1 MSEKFLYVTYIRT
14 TPGQLWDALT
24 KPEFTRAYWHGV
36 WPDCSWEVG
45 ASWRL
50 MFPDGRVGD
59 TGEVVEVER
68 PRRLVL
74 RWRNEF
80 RPELKAEG
88 FSRATFELEEMGDTV
103 KLTVI
108 HEMEREGS
116 KFIEAVSTGWPG
128 ILSSLKSLLE
138 TGKALEQPTKKYDT
152 GKAER

>member
-1 MSEKFLYVTYIRT
+1 MSDKFVYVTYIRT
-14 TPGQLWDALT
+14 TPETLWDALT

-36 WPDCSWEVG
+36 WPDCSWEAG

-59 TGEVVEVER
+59 TGEVLEVDR

-88 FSRATFELEEMGDTV
+88 FSRATFELAPMGDTV
-103 KLTVI
+103 KLTVT
-108 HEMEREGS
+108 HEMERAGS
-116 KFIEAVSTGWPG
+116 KFIDAVSTGWPS

-138 TGKALEQPTKKYDT
+138 TGQALERPTKIDL
-152 GKAER
+152 GKADG